1 MKNVLGI
8 IAIVAAIAVLG
19 YWYSDGAHVYNVDT
33 VKVEK
38 VDPLFGTKYTEWV
51 ADPHIGLLP
60 AIGPVAGGLFV
71 VGCVLLIL
79 GARDRAKAKAAMA
92 GSIQDA

>member
-8 IAIVAAIAVLG
+8 IAIVAAVAVLG
-19 YWYSDGAHVYNVDT
+19 YWYFDGAHVYNVDT

-51 ADPHIGLLP
+51 ADPHVGLLP
-60 AIGPVAGGLFV
+60 AIGPIVGGLFV
-71 VGCVLLIL
+71 VGCVLLIM
-79 GARDRAKAKAAMA
+79 GARDRARTRTTPV
-92 GSIQDA
+92 GSV